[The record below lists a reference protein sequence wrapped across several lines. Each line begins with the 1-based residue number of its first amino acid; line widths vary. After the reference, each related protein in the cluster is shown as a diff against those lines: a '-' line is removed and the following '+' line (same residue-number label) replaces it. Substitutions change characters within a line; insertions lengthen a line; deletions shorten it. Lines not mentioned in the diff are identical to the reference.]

1 MSENA
6 VTGWDVLDS
15 AHRALRSAALGM
27 APGDGERPTPCKQ
40 WTVTQ
45 VLQHAAENNQLAWAA
60 AITGEPSAADNP
72 FTPSGQLA
80 GTPLAVVDEALR
92 TAAAAWATVGVYAG
106 DVPSPLPQGPLPA
119 SLAAG
124 ACALDAAIHAW
135 DIAVATGQ
143 PSPLTPALARLHCT
157 PRPPRSSSRSGDSP
171 TRPRSARS
179 PATMTSRPCCVTSAG
194 GRTGPADGPP
204 ARQAMTSRR
213 GSAERRGGEQ
223 PDPGKQDRVQATVLP
238 AARWVNCSHGS
249 GV

>member
-15 AHRALRSAALGM
+15 AHRALRSVALGM
-27 APGDGERPTPCKQ
+27 APDDGERPTPCER

-45 VLQHAAENNQLAWAA
+45 VLQHAAGDQLAWAA
-60 AITGEPSAADNP
+60 AITGGSGPADNP

-80 GTPLAVVDEALR
+80 GTPLAVVDQALR

-106 DVPSPLPQGPLPA
+106 DVPSPLPQGPPPA

-143 PSPLTPALARLHCT
+143 PCPLTPALAEPLHAAAAQIVE
-157 PRPPRSSSRSGDSP
+157 PLRGFAYASPLGPQPGDDIAALLQYFGRRPDW
-171 TRPRSARS
+171 
-179 PATMTSRPCCVTSAG
+179 
-194 GRTGPADGPP
+194 TG
-204 ARQAMTSRR
+204 
-213 GSAERRGGEQ
+213 
-223 PDPGKQDRVQATVLP
+223 
-238 AARWVNCSHGS
+238 
-249 GV
+249 

>member
-15 AHRALRSAALGM
+15 AHRALRSVALGM
-27 APGDGERPTPCKQ
+27 APDDGERPTPCER

-45 VLQHAAENNQLAWAA
+45 VLQHAAGDQLAWAA
-60 AITGEPSAADNP
+60 AITGGSGPADNP

-80 GTPLAVVDEALR
+80 GTPLAVVDEALH

-143 PSPLTPALARLHCT
+143 PSPLTPALAEPLHAAAT
-157 PRPPRSSSRSGDSP
+157 QIVEPLRGFAYASPLGPQPGDDDIAALLHYLGRRPDW
-171 TRPRSARS
+171 
-179 PATMTSRPCCVTSAG
+179 
-194 GRTGPADGPP
+194 TG
-204 ARQAMTSRR
+204 
-213 GSAERRGGEQ
+213 
-223 PDPGKQDRVQATVLP
+223 
-238 AARWVNCSHGS
+238 
-249 GV
+249 

>member
-15 AHRALRSAALGM
+15 AHRALRSVALGM
-27 APGDGERPTPCKQ
+27 APDDGERPTPCER

-45 VLQHAAENNQLAWAA
+45 VLQHAAGDQLAWAA
-60 AITGEPSAADNP
+60 AITGGPGPADNP

-80 GTPLAVVDEALR
+80 GTPLAVVDQALR

-143 PSPLTPALARLHCT
+143 PSPLTPALAEPLHAAAT
-157 PRPPRSSSRSGDSP
+157 QIVEPLRGFAYASPLGPQPGDDDIAALLHYLGRRPEWTG
-171 TRPRSARS
+171 
-179 PATMTSRPCCVTSAG
+179 SRPASAG
-194 GRTGPADGPP
+194 GHDFEEGFR
-204 ARQAMTSRR
+204 
-213 GSAERRGGEQ
+213 
-223 PDPGKQDRVQATVLP
+223 
-238 AARWVNCSHGS
+238 
-249 GV
+249 